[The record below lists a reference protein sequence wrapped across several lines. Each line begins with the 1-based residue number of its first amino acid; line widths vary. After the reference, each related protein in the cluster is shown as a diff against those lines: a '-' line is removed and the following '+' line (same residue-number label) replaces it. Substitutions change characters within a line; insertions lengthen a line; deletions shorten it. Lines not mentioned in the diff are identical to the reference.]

1 MYSVI
6 IPTMWKCARFNLGYT
21 VDELCK
27 HPLVGEVI
35 IIDNTD
41 RVDEIKVDPKIRH
54 ILEGKN
60 TYVNPAWNKG
70 VELAKFDKLAI
81 LNDDIW
87 MDWNILNV
95 VEPYLTLETG
105 VIGMAEENYTNPTN
119 ELGLEPITHRNGG
132 FGCAMFLHK
141 ENYTPIPKEMKIWGG
156 DDWIFVKCRNRRK
169 QNYKITGLKIDG
181 EIGVTSE
188 LIELGPI
195 KENDLMLKSYYN
207 LF

>member
-21 VDELCK
+21 VDELCR

-35 IIDNTD
+35 IIDNSD
-41 RVDEIKVDPKIRH
+41 RVDEIKVDPKIKH

-70 VELAKFDKLAI
+70 VELAKYDKLAI

-87 MDWNILNV
+87 MDWNIFNV
-95 VEPYLTLETG
+95 LEPYITEETG
-105 VIGMAEENYTNPTN
+105 VIGMAENNYTTPDK
-119 ELGLEPITHRNGG
+119 EFGLEPIIHRNGG

-141 ENYTPIPKEMKIWGG
+141 ENYTPIPNEMKIWGG
-156 DDWIFVKCRNRRK
+156 DDWLFVKNRNRRK
-169 QNYKITGLKIDG
+169 QNYKIVGFKVEG
-181 EIGVTSE
+181 ELSATSDSV
-188 LIELGPI
+188 ELGPI
-195 KENDLMLKSYYN
+195 KERDLMLKEYYK

>member
-41 RVDEIKVDPKIRH
+41 RIDEIKVDPKIRH

-70 VELAKFDKLAI
+70 VELAKYDKLLI

-87 MDWNILNV
+87 MDWNILSIL
-95 VEPYLTLETG
+95 EPHLTLETG
-105 VIGMAEENYTNPTN
+105 VIGMAEENYTNPHT

-141 ENYTPIPKEMKIWGG
+141 ENYTPIPNEMKIWGG
-156 DDWIFVKCRNRRK
+156 DDWLFVKNRNRKK
-169 QNYKITGLKIDG
+169 QNYKIVGFKIEGD
-181 EIGVTSE
+181 IGVTSDAV
-188 LIELGPI
+188 ELGPI
-195 KENDLMLKSYYN
+195 KDNDLMLKDYYN